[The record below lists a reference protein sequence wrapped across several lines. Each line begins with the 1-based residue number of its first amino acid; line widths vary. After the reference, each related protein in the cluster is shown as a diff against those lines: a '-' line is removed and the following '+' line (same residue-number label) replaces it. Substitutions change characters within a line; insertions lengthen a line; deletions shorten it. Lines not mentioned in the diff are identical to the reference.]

1 MPFKIFLLRPFYFS
15 RVVSKVLKMA
25 RDGRNKK
32 YRIRMRINKRDYSL
46 FCFGILRYN
55 EGIRIRL
62 VKYMKFNKMLY
73 WLPRI
78 ISVLFIAF
86 LLLFSFDIFSMN
98 GSVGEKVKGLLI
110 SNIPVIALVIIL
122 LIAWAREYVGGILFA
137 AAAIFFTFFFKTY
150 ENIESFML
158 ISFPLLLVAFLFIS
172 DGCSKKKN

>member
-1 MPFKIFLLRPFYFS
+1 
-15 RVVSKVLKMA
+15 
-25 RDGRNKK
+25 
-32 YRIRMRINKRDYSL
+32 
-46 FCFGILRYN
+46 
-55 EGIRIRL
+55 
-62 VKYMKFNKMLY
+62 MLY